1 MLGPTAAGNA
11 PAGIGHA
18 EPISRATA
26 RRPARARS
34 AMWSMRPQRLTKDRR
49 QKAHTGYRGL
59 AIPLGRPGARWS
71 GSRASQSSLAVPL
84 GRPRTRSGSRAL
96 RSSSRRPRANRYQH
110 PSPGIGCD
118 VAHRV
123 GRFSCGVVARAWSP
137 RRASG
142 DRGDR
147 ISRGANVLTYAPFR
161 EGCMRRRSFIAALG
175 GVAAWPLTARAQ
187 QASLTYRLGYLS
199 NVKLP
204 LLIAALQTGLHDLG
218 YVAGQNLTIEY
229 RFAEG
234 RAEMLDSLAAELVR
248 LRPDV
253 IVTVGTSAVL
263 AVERRTTT
271 IPIVM
276 ATAGDP
282 LRSGLAASLARPGG
296 NVTGVTL
303 YGSELAGKR
312 LEVLKEAIPNVAHV
326 AVLDDVNNP
335 ASEYYWEETRSAGQ
349 ALGVDVLRS
358 KVKELDELSAE
369 FSSMTRNGAEALIVL
384 SSVLFNEAR
393 RQIVGLA
400 AEHRLTASYDEWEF
414 AQAGG

>member
-1 MLGPTAAGNA
+1 
-11 PAGIGHA
+11 
-18 EPISRATA
+18 
-26 RRPARARS
+26 
-34 AMWSMRPQRLTKDRR
+34 
-49 QKAHTGYRGL
+49 
-59 AIPLGRPGARWS
+59 
-71 GSRASQSSLAVPL
+71 
-84 GRPRTRSGSRAL
+84 
-96 RSSSRRPRANRYQH
+96 
-110 PSPGIGCD
+110 
-118 VAHRV
+118 
-123 GRFSCGVVARAWSP
+123 
-137 RRASG
+137 
-142 DRGDR
+142 
-147 ISRGANVLTYAPFR
+147 
-161 EGCMRRRSFIAALG
+161 MRRRSFIAALG

-400 AEHRLTASYDEWEF
+400 AEHRLPVIYEAREF
-414 AQAGG
+414 AQAGGLISYGPNIIDLTRRSAALIDKVLKGVKPADLPIEQPTKFELVINVKTAKALGLEIPPTLIARADEVIE